1 MRPTSE
7 HENIDVAKEN
17 RGGEILWETG
27 LRFMPQASEGLVQP
41 RGKKADVGSQIWCQ
55 AANAKECHFLIFF
68 LVFGLFVL
76 TCICSEEKEKELMGE
91 ILKHILFF
99 HESEQFK

>member
-1 MRPTSE
+1 
-7 HENIDVAKEN
+7 
-17 RGGEILWETG
+17 
-27 LRFMPQASEGLVQP
+27 MPQASEGLVQP

-55 AANAKECHFLIFF
+55 AANAKECHNFF

-91 ILKHILFF
+91 ILKHVLFF